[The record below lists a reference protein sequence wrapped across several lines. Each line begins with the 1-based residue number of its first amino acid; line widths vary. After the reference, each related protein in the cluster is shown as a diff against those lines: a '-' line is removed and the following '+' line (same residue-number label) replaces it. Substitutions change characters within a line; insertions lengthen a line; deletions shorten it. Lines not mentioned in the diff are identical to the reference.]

1 MANEWKLVRETS
13 VPIPFTCAD
22 VTAIPKGTA
31 VKIVD
36 PNTVEA
42 TGADGDAFIG
52 VVSEE
57 KIASDGNTKIGV
69 YTSGVFIV
77 KDSGAGVA
85 VGAILKM
92 NGANL
97 VATADEAGAQ
107 CAKEYVGIA
116 LEAAAAGHTFLAL
129 IGRP

>member
-22 VTAIPKGTA
+22 TALAKGTA

-52 VVSEE
+52 VTAEE

-77 KDSGAGVA
+77 TDAGAGVT
-85 VGAILKM
+85 VGDTLKM

-97 VATADEAGAQ
+97 VATQDEAGALSLS
-107 CAKEYVGIA
+107 ETVGIA
-116 LEAAAAGHTFLAL
+116 LESAAAGHTFLAL

>member
-22 VTAIPKGTA
+22 GAAIPKGTA
-31 VKIVD
+31 LYISD
-36 PNTVEA
+36 PNTVVA
-42 TGADGDAFIG
+42 TAADGNPFIG
-52 VVSEE
+52 VAAEDKVANDGNV
-57 KIASDGNTKIGV
+57 KIAV
-69 YTSGVFIV
+69 YTSGLFIV
-77 KDSGAGVA
+77 KDSGAGVT
-85 VGAILKM
+85 VGAILKI

-107 CAKEYVGIA
+107 CAKEYVGMA
-116 LEAAAAGHTFLAL
+116 LETAAASETFLAL

>member
-13 VPIPFTCAD
+13 VPIPFTCANA
-22 VTAIPKGTA
+22 TPIPKGTA

-52 VVSEE
+52 VTAEE
-57 KIASDGNTKIGV
+57 KIANDGNTKIGV
-69 YTSGVFIV
+69 YTSGEFIV

-97 VATADEAGAQ
+97 VATSDEAGAQ
-107 CAKEYVGIA
+107 CAKEYVGIS
-116 LEAAAAGHTFLAL
+116 LEAAAASNTFLAL